1 MTKQEELEQQKA
13 ELINDLL
20 ATSTVMEELWN
31 YHPENP
37 DKKDVIEEYKTL
49 LKIQKNIEKETSRI
63 RISRMPRWWNW

>member
-1 MTKQEELEQQKA
+1 MTDQDKLDLQKA

-49 LKIQKNIEKETSRI
+49 LKIQKDIEKELKELG
-63 RISRMPRWWNW
+63 